1 MAFFCPERSMRNNLL
16 RSCHQQALLVLVA
29 NQPCSGA
36 TPEAMAGTMDSGNT
50 TTAAL
55 FEKEGPAQSREAS
68 PFMEL

>member
-1 MAFFCPERSMRNNLL
+1 MAFFCPARSMRNNLL
-16 RSCHQQALLVLVA
+16 RSCLQQALLVLVA

-36 TPEAMAGTMDSGNT
+36 TPEAMAGTMDSGT

>member
-1 MAFFCPERSMRNNLL
+1 MAS
-16 RSCHQQALLVLVA
+16 A
-29 NQPCSGA
+29 
-36 TPEAMAGTMDSGNT
+36 MDSGDT

>member
-1 MAFFCPERSMRNNLL
+1 MRNNLL

-36 TPEAMAGTMDSGNT
+36 TPEAMASTMDGGNT